1 MLLITI
7 RQPKATISTISN
19 VATATLES
27 ALPTSKST
35 ATMLAPEEIFATSSS
50 LQRARSE
57 LTPVEKRTLRARQ
70 RKARQRQRN
79 ALNKSVDKYA
89 KTTGLGSVKR
99 QKEAALKSIVKH
111 GKGVTVVGKKIAK
124 DNKSKT

>member
-1 MLLITI
+1 
-7 RQPKATISTISN
+7 
-19 VATATLES
+19 
-27 ALPTSKST
+27 
-35 ATMLAPEEIFATSSS
+35 MLAPEEIFATTSS

-57 LTPVEKRTLRARQ
+57 LTPVEKRALRTKE
-70 RKARQRQRN
+70 RKARQRQRD

-89 KTTGLGSVKR
+89 KTTGHRSVTR

-124 DNKSKT
+124 DKKSKT